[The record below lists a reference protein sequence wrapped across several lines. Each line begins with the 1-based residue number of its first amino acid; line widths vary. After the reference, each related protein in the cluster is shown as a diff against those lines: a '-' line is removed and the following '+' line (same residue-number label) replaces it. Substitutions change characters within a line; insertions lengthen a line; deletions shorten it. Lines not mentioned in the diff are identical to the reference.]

1 MYDQARGDILFVIL
15 YSVVMAMALLS
26 GCYLLFNKANAFVP
40 HITPPVRLRRWT
52 GVFLVSIALNHVWYM
67 PLFFLSSSDD
77 ILSIELIG
85 GMLDNLT
92 VFPLSIAIL
101 LVMLQDRR
109 RPLWPIC
116 VLTAPIALVMAV
128 CIVKHS
134 SALYPIIYAYVV
146 LLTFGLIIYMV
157 REVRRYGRWLRDNY
171 ADLENKEV
179 WQSFVVLAIILL
191 VYVFYEFSDD
201 GPAYPYVMQ
210 AVSIVLNC
218 YLLWR
223 VETLSDMSIPA
234 THGHEDLAPHT
245 LADDNDLS
253 QSLRNSIGSML
264 KKYCEEPQLYLQHD
278 ISVAHLA
285 KQIGTNRSYLSKY
298 FALQG
303 ITYNA
308 YINGLRIQH
317 FVKLYQETTASHQST
332 STKQLAF
339 QSGFRSYSTFNAAFK
354 LNMGMTA
361 GEWMRIAEELE
372 PACAGQ
378 QCTTES

>member
-1 MYDQARGDILFVIL
+1 
-15 YSVVMAMALLS
+15 MALLT
-26 GCYLLFNKANAFVP
+26 GCYLLFSKANAFATD
-40 HITPPVRLRRWT
+40 ITPPVRLRRWT
-52 GVFLVSIALNHVWYM
+52 GVFLVSIALSHVWYM

-116 VLTAPIALVMAV
+116 VLTAPIALGMAV

-210 AVSIVLNC
+210 AVCIVLN
-218 YLLWR
+218 
-223 VETLSDMSIPA
+223 
-234 THGHEDLAPHT
+234 
-245 LADDNDLS
+245 
-253 QSLRNSIGSML
+253 
-264 KKYCEEPQLYLQHD
+264 
-278 ISVAHLA
+278 
-285 KQIGTNRSYLSKY
+285 SY
-298 FALQG
+298 
-303 ITYNA
+303 
-308 YINGLRIQH
+308 
-317 FVKLYQETTASHQST
+317 
-332 STKQLAF
+332 
-339 QSGFRSYSTFNAAFK
+339 
-354 LNMGMTA
+354 
-361 GEWMRIAEELE
+361 GEWRR
-372 PACAGQ
+372 
-378 QCTTES
+378 

>member
-1 MYDQARGDILFVIL
+1 
-15 YSVVMAMALLS
+15 MALLT
-26 GCYLLFNKANAFVP
+26 GCYLLFSKANAFATD
-40 HITPPVRLRRWT
+40 ITPPVRLRRWT
-52 GVFLVSIALNHVWYM
+52 GVFLVSIAMNHVWYM

-116 VLTAPIALVMAV
+116 VLTAPIALGMAV

-146 LLTFGLIIYMV
+146 LLTFGSIIYMV

-253 QSLRNSIGSML
+253 QSTARHFRSEPGQADRHQSVLSQQVLCFAGHHLQCLYQRAAHPAFRQALSRDNRQPSVYVDQATGFP
-264 KKYCEEPQLYLQHD
+264 EWFPQLQYIQCRLQAEHGND
-278 ISVAHLA
+278 GWGVDAHCGRA
-285 KQIGTNRSYLSKY
+285 GTCLCRTAMH
-298 FALQG
+298 F
-303 ITYNA
+303 
-308 YINGLRIQH
+308 RI
-317 FVKLYQETTASHQST
+317 VK
-332 STKQLAF
+332 KCF
-339 QSGFRSYSTFNAAFK
+339 
-354 LNMGMTA
+354 
-361 GEWMRIAEELE
+361 
-372 PACAGQ
+372 
-378 QCTTES
+378 

>member
-1 MYDQARGDILFVIL
+1 MYEQIQEDSLFTIL
-15 YSVVMAMALLS
+15 YSAVTTMALLT
-26 GCYLLFNKANAFVP
+26 GCYLLFSKANVFATD
-40 HITPPVRLRRWT
+40 ITPPVRLRRWT

-116 VLTAPIALVMAV
+116 VLTAPIALGMAV

-245 LADDNDLS
+245 LADDNYLS

-264 KKYCEEPQLYLQHD
+264 KQYCEEPQLYLQHD

-285 KQIGTNRSYLSKY
+285 QQIGTNRSYLSKY

-378 QCTTES
+378 QCTSES